1 MKQIEDLLLRLEA
14 DTMLNTMRSIG
25 NSIDLYSDRLMSATA
40 TVPKILALPLLT
52 QDDAD
57 TFLRACLR
65 LHIGIGLN
73 EAAMAVPGFN
83 EWQVLNW
90 LQQPERQSLDRWPEV
105 LGVFWDRE
113 QLGKRLKETQ
123 LDNPHCS
130 LPDLVRSNVHMV
142 LLALDA
148 AAGAFRDNLK
158 PFNDSVLATLED
170 LESSARFRGLFFH
183 VGDGYL
189 YAGSGR
195 RDIVQENSWHYL
207 WAKPDSKS
215 SGFPYIDRMTTTHTW
230 ADTGSPHSPYGRNT
244 TASRSTSAS
253 SGSSEQVSSHARRK
267 GWPRSRRT
275 RRTSAWPRR
284 HPIESWSPFSDAF
297 AVLAL

>member
-105 LGVFWDRE
+105 LSVFCQAYMKFVDATVLFSCWDRE

-148 AAGAFRDNLK
+148 AAGAFRDNWK
-158 PFNDSVLATLED
+158 PF
-170 LESSARFRGLFFH
+170 
-183 VGDGYL
+183 
-189 YAGSGR
+189 
-195 RDIVQENSWHYL
+195 
-207 WAKPDSKS
+207 
-215 SGFPYIDRMTTTHTW
+215 
-230 ADTGSPHSPYGRNT
+230 T
-244 TASRSTSAS
+244 TASLGAG
-253 SGSSEQVSSHARRK
+253 GSRVVSSI
-267 GWPRSRRT
+267 PRSVL
-275 RRTSAWPRR
+275 PR
-284 HPIESWSPFSDAF
+284 W
-297 AVLAL
+297 